1 MFGMVVLFG
10 LIHGLLFL
18 TVLLSLFGPTFADD
32 DVIESGADMKTAAN
46 WIEKKETAA
55 ASATPNGSPSKVPL
69 RNSEL

>member
-46 WIEKKETAA
+46 RIEKKETG
-55 ASATPNGSPSKVPL
+55 STATPNGSPSKVPL